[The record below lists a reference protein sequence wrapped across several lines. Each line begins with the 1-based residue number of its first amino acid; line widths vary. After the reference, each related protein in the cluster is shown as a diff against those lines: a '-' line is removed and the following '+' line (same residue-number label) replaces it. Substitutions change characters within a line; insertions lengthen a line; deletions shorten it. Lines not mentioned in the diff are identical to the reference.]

1 MNGVDLGVAAGITTL
16 IQLGAL
22 ALLVLT
28 SIAIII
34 FLYKKI
40 KAENSQKT
48 ELARMKQKEELE
60 QRNERLNITNQYA
73 RTIAD
78 LTHALNI
85 TNDNYTK
92 LQEVLSQLKVNFDER
107 LLVLT
112 NEYISELDETMT
124 SEIISLTL
132 DGARDKIILF
142 CSEVIANNHI
152 MENQIEVEQ
161 RLHSFISQQYA
172 KDVQRF
178 KLFRYQG
185 ITLDKAMDLNSRD
198 MITKG
203 VKARILNMQDPNV
216 MAQRNLNNFIRDSFE
231 SFKVELREKVLNFKK
246 K

>member
-1 MNGVDLGVAAGITTL
+1 MNGIDLGVAAGITTL

-40 KAENSQKT
+40 KAENTQKT

-92 LQEVLSQLKVNFDER
+92 LQEVLSQLKINFDER

-124 SEIISLTL
+124 SEIVSLTL
-132 DGARDKIILF
+132 DSSRDKIILF
-142 CSEVIANNHI
+142 CIEVIQNNHI
-152 MENQIEVEQ
+152 MENQTEVEH
-161 RLHSFISQQYA
+161 RLNSFICQLYA
-172 KDVQRF
+172 KDVQRL

-185 ITLDKAMDLNSRD
+185 ITLDKAMSSDWRGA
-198 MITKG
+198 IVKG
-203 VKARILNMQDPNV
+203 VKTRVLAMSEPDA
-216 MAQRNLNNFIRDSFE
+216 MAQRNLNNFIKDSFE
-231 SFKVELREKVLNFKK
+231 SFKIELREKVLNFKK

>member
-1 MNGVDLGVAAGITTL
+1 MSGIDLGVAAGITTL

-92 LQEVLSQLKVNFDER
+92 LQEVLSQLKTNFDER

-132 DGARDKIILF
+132 DSSRDKIILF
-142 CSEVIANNHI
+142 CMEVIQNNHI
-152 MENQIEVEQ
+152 IDNQAEVEHRLNSFMCQLYSKDIQ
-161 RLHSFISQQYA
+161 RL
-172 KDVQRF
+172 

-185 ITLDKAMDLNSRD
+185 ISLDKAMGSSWREQV
-198 MITKG
+198 IKG
-203 VKARILNMQDPNV
+203 VKARVLSISESDSMG
-216 MAQRNLNNFIRDSFE
+216 QRNLNNFIKDSFE
-231 SFKVELREKVLNFKK
+231 SFKVELREKVLSFKK